1 MFFGFAILSY
11 FFPLPKNLEA
21 DGIWLVAIFRQVLF
35 AAFVYVQMCLLFQ
48 IKKRNS
54 LFMLSAGLSLM
65 QINHAIVALMGMTE
79 LLGNIRFGIL
89 TKGQSVELIL
99 MPLLIFVA
107 FVTLARTVN
116 RRKLYNKGNTLF
128 NIIGLVI
135 MTLNNVFSRF
145 PYMFGEANHYS
156 LFFYQLFTAAL
167 SLTVQFAFYHIVS
180 LESEKLIVEHIVEE
194 GRRQDEM
201 TKDAIDAINVKCHD
215 LKHKLYAQSVGI
227 GEEGQE
233 IKNIVEIYDSS
244 IHTGNGA
251 LDILLMDYR
260 LRYKEE
266 DIDISFLG
274 NGKSLSFMR
283 QSDLYSLFSNAI
295 SNAVEAVELLED
307 KKKKQISI
315 NLEDKGEIVYIVV
328 RNYFKGEQV
337 RQGHLPKTSKKK
349 NVSEHG
355 FGLRSMKMV
364 AQKYGGDLTAWSEGD
379 IFTLSVYLTK
389 K

>member
-1 MFFGFAILSY
+1 MTPIGSVFLYVEYYISVLLFLYSAPQRKYFWIKLPLMFFGFAILAY

-35 AAFVYVQMCLLFQ
+35 AAFVYVQMCILFQ
-48 IKKRNS
+48 IKKRNN

-79 LLGNIRFGIL
+79 LFGNIRFGVL
-89 TKGQSVELIL
+89 TKGQSVELIF

-107 FVTLARTVN
+107 FVTLARVVN
-116 RRKLYNKGNTLF
+116 KRRLYNKGNTLF

-135 MTLNNVFSRF
+135 MALNNVFSRF
-145 PYMFGEANHYS
+145 PYIFGETNHYS
-156 LFFYQLFTAAL
+156 LFLYQLFAAAL

-201 TKDAIDAINVKCHD
+201 TKETIDAINVKCHY

-244 IHTGNGA
+244 IRTGNGA

-283 QSDLYSLFSNAI
+283 QSDLYSLLSNAI
-295 SNAVEAVELLED
+295 SNAIEAVELLED
-307 KKKKQISI
+307 KKK
-315 NLEDKGEIVYIVV
+315 G
-328 RNYFKGEQV
+328 
-337 RQGHLPKTSKKK
+337 
-349 NVSEHG
+349 
-355 FGLRSMKMV
+355 
-364 AQKYGGDLTAWSEGD
+364 
-379 IFTLSVYLTK
+379 SVTTNC
-389 K
+389 